1 MYLSG
6 QGQLDADVFN
16 LLGFRDRRGTD
27 SVCPTMS
34 AVTSPAEML
43 YLAFIAR
50 LYHEIEVTCCQ
61 AERNFSALSHLICDL
76 RISTLASKV
85 ELMMFIRLNRHLI
98 DEVREWDAA
107 VAHARA
113 RVAKNAQ
120 KSVAA
125 QEETSNISVGLT
137 AVLGVILRYQ

>member
-1 MYLSG
+1 MRS
-6 QGQLDADVFN
+6 
-16 LLGFRDRRGTD
+16 R
-27 SVCPTMS
+27 
-34 AVTSPAEML
+34 SPAVRPSEN
-43 YLAFIAR
+43 FQR
-50 LYHEIEVTCCQ
+50 SPTSFVTC
-61 AERNFSALSHLICDL
+61 ALTRLQVY
-76 RISTLASKV
+76 KV

-137 AVLGVILRYQ
+137 V